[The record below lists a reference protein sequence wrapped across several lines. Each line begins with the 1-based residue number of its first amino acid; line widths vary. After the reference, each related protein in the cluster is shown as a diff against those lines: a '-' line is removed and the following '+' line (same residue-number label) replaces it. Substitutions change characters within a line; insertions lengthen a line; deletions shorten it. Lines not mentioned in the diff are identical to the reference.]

1 MAMNKDEKINW
12 DLMAKHLAGET
23 DAAEQEE
30 FSVWL
35 RQSASHTQMVDEIHT
50 TWDSIN
56 SMKEMNQFNV
66 NNGWE
71 KLHSR
76 ITASGGV
83 QPVKRKETARNRES
97 FFRMPLLRAA
107 AAVALLVML
116 GAGTFG
122 IITLIQK
129 GLQMTVVSSGTNDQT
144 QITLPD
150 GSRVFL
156 NAGTKLTYARNFNL
170 RSREVRLTGEAYF
183 DVRHNADK
191 PFIIYTGKAGIKVL
205 GTSFNVQA
213 FKSSGKVEVFVE
225 SGSVQLFETE
235 NAGNTVIIEPGFV
248 GSMENSIVE
257 KQKNTDEN
265 YMAWKTRR
273 LIFNNTEL
281 EKVASGI
288 QDVFKVK
295 VIFEDPAMARCK
307 IGSNFENESL
317 ENVLEAICTI
327 YNWKWERKGDRVI
340 LSGSGC
346 QGL

>member
-1 MAMNKDEKINW
+1 MAMYKDEKINW

-23 DAAEQEE
+23 DAAEREE

-35 RQSASHTQMVDEIHT
+35 QRSAIHTEMVNEIHT
-50 TWDSIN
+50 TWDRIN

-76 ITASGGV
+76 IAATVGE
-83 QPVKRKETARNRES
+83 QPEKRKEKSRNRAS

-107 AAVALLVML
+107 AVIAFLIML

-129 GLQMTVVSSGTNDQT
+129 DSRMTVVSSGTNDQT

-150 GSRVFL
+150 GTRVLL
-156 NAGTKLTYARNFNL
+156 NAGTKLTYAKNFNI
-170 RSREVRLTGEAYF
+170 RNREVRLTGEAYF

-191 PFIIYTGKAGIKVL
+191 PFVIYTGKAGIKVL

-235 NAGNTVIIEPGFV
+235 NTGNTVTIDPGFI

-295 VIFEDPAMARCK
+295 IIFEDPAMARCK

-327 YNWKWERKGDRVI
+327 HNWKWERKGDRVI

>member
-1 MAMNKDEKINW
+1 
-12 DLMAKHLAGET
+12 
-23 DAAEQEE
+23 
-30 FSVWL
+30 
-35 RQSASHTQMVDEIHT
+35 
-50 TWDSIN
+50 
-56 SMKEMNQFNV
+56 MNQFDV

-76 ITASGGV
+76 IDASMGE
-83 QPVKRKETARNRES
+83 QPAKMKEKSRNRG
-97 FFRMPLLRAA
+97 FFLHTPLLRAA
-107 AAVALLVML
+107 AAIALLIML
-116 GAGTFG
+116 GAGTYG
-122 IITLIQK
+122 IINLIQK
-129 GLQMTVVSSGTNDQT
+129 NSRMTVVSSGTNDQT

-150 GSRVFL
+150 GTRVFL
-156 NAGTKLTYARNFNL
+156 NAGTKLTYAKNFAI

-183 DVRHNADK
+183 DVKHNADK
-191 PFIIYTGKAGIKVL
+191 PFVIYTGKAGIKVL

-225 SGSVQLFETE
+225 SGSVQLFEAE
-235 NAGNTVIIEPGFV
+235 NTGNTITIEPGFV

-273 LIFNNTEL
+273 LVFNNTDL

-288 QDVFKVK
+288 QDVFKVE
-295 VIFEDPAMARCK
+295 VIFEDPSMARCK

-327 YNWKWERKGDRVI
+327 HNWKWERKGNRVI

-346 QGL
+346 

>member
-1 MAMNKDEKINW
+1 MQKDKKINW

-23 DAAEQEE
+23 DAAGQEE
-30 FSVWL
+30 FSEWL
-35 RQSASHTQMVDEIHT
+35 RQSAIHKEIYNGIRT
-50 TWDSIN
+50 SWDHIN
-56 SMKEMNQFNV
+56 SMKEMNQFDV

-76 ITASGGV
+76 ITASSGE
-83 QPVKRKETARNRES
+83 QPGKRKEKPQNRES
-97 FFRMPLLRAA
+97 FFRLPLLRAA
-107 AAVALLVML
+107 AAIALLAML

-122 IITLIQK
+122 IISLIQK
-129 GLQMTVVSSGTNDQT
+129 DTQMTAVSSGTNDQT

-150 GSRVFL
+150 GTRVFL
-156 NAGTKLTYARNFNL
+156 NAGTKLTYAKNFNI

-183 DVRHNADK
+183 DVRHDEDK
-191 PFIIYTGKAGIKVL
+191 PFVIYTGKAGIKVL

-213 FKSSGKVEVFVE
+213 LKSSGKVEVFVE

-235 NAGNTVIIEPGFV
+235 NTGNTITIEPGFV

-273 LIFNNTEL
+273 LIFSNTEL
-281 EKVASGI
+281 DKVASGI
-288 QDVFKVK
+288 QDVFKVE

-327 YNWKWERKGDRVI
+327 HNWKWERKGNRVI
-340 LSGSGC
+340 LTGSGC
-346 QGL
+346 

>member
-1 MAMNKDEKINW
+1 MNKDEKINW

-23 DAAEQEE
+23 DAAGQEE
-30 FSVWL
+30 YSEWL
-35 RQSASHTQMVDEIHT
+35 RRSAIHTKMVNEIRT
-50 TWDSIN
+50 TWDRIN
-56 SMKEMNQFNV
+56 SMKEMNQFDV

-76 ITASGGV
+76 IAASV
-83 QPVKRKETARNRES
+83 EEQPVKRKEKPLNRGS
-97 FFRMPLLRAA
+97 FFGIPLLRAA
-107 AAVALLVML
+107 AAIALLVMM
-116 GAGTFG
+116 GVGTYG
-122 IITLIQK
+122 IISLIQK
-129 GLQMTVVSSGTNDQT
+129 ESRMTVVSSGTNDQT

-150 GSRVFL
+150 GTGVFL
-156 NAGTKLTYARNFNL
+156 NAATKLTYAKNFTI

-191 PFIIYTGKAGIKVL
+191 PFVIYTGKAGIKVL

-213 FKSSGKVEVFVE
+213 VKSSGKVEVFVE

-235 NAGNTVIIEPGFV
+235 NTGNTITIEPGFV

-281 EKVASGI
+281 AKVASGI
-288 QDVFKVK
+288 QDVFKVE

-327 YNWKWERKGDRVI
+327 HNWKWERKGDRVI

>member
-1 MAMNKDEKINW
+1 MKKDKKVNW
-12 DLMAKHLAGET
+12 DLVAKHLAGEC
-23 DAAEQEE
+23 DAAGQEE
-30 FSVWL
+30 FSEWL
-35 RQSASHTQMVDEIHT
+35 QESGIHAQLYNKINT
-50 TWDSIN
+50 TWDHIN
-56 SMKEMNQFNV
+56 SIKDMNQFDV
-66 NNGWE
+66 NNGWK

-76 ITASGGV
+76 ITTSMGE
-83 QPVKRKETARNRES
+83 ETAKTKEKPRERR
-97 FFRMPLLRAA
+97 FFPHTLLLRAA
-107 AAVALLVML
+107 AAIALLIIL
-116 GAGTFG
+116 GAGTYG
-122 IITLIQK
+122 IVTLIQK
-129 GLQMTVVSSGTNDQT
+129 DSRMTVVSSGTNDQT

-156 NAGTKLTYARNFNL
+156 NAGTKLIYAKNFNA

-205 GTSFNVQA
+205 GTSFNVQS
-213 FKSSGKVEVFVE
+213 FKSSGNVEVFVE
-225 SGSVQLFETE
+225 SGKVQLFEAE
-235 NAGNTVIIEPGFV
+235 NTGNTITIEPGFV
-248 GSMENSIVE
+248 GSMKNSIVE

-273 LIFNNTEL
+273 LIFKNTEL
-281 EKVASGI
+281 AKVASGI
-288 QDVFKVK
+288 QDVFKVE

-327 YNWKWERKGDRVI
+327 HNWKWERKGNRVI

-346 QGL
+346 